1 MVNAV
6 ESDYFSALD
15 HMGKRRDLQQRPEL
29 MFGSGMPKEPHI
41 ARKRA
46 LSYPEET
53 CSCSAQVIHDLISKE
68 YLTSKEYF
76 SH

>member
-29 MFGSGMPKEPHI
+29 MFGSGMPQPM
-41 ARKRA
+41 
-46 LSYPEET
+46 
-53 CSCSAQVIHDLISKE
+53 
-68 YLTSKEYF
+68 
-76 SH
+76 